1 MVAPH
6 RVMHRVRRRR
16 FPVTGGRLVKVGS
29 ETGPTGLGRGTGD
42 RESQVAESGSIVS
55 GVAGRFASA
64 LLELAEEERAV
75 DQIERDL
82 DRFAALLVESP
93 DLQRLVKSPV
103 FTADEQTRAI
113 TAILDKAGISGLAAK
128 FLKLV
133 ATNRRLFAVSDMIR
147 SYKALVAA
155 KKGIS
160 RAEVTV
166 AEQPS
171 QAILDDL
178 NVALKSISGGEV
190 AVDLKI
196 DPTIIGGLVVK
207 LGSRMVDASLRT
219 KLNSIRIA
227 MKEVG

>member
-1 MVAPH
+1 M
-6 RVMHRVRRRR
+6 
-16 FPVTGGRLVKVGS
+16 
-29 ETGPTGLGRGTGD
+29 
-42 RESQVAESGSIVS
+42 AESGSIVS

-82 DRFAALLVESP
+82 DRFAALLAESP

-103 FTADEQTRAI
+103 FTADEQTRAL
-113 TAILDKAGISGLAAK
+113 TAILDKAGISGLAAN

-133 ATNRRLFAVSDMIR
+133 ATNRRLFAVGDMIR

-155 KKGIS
+155 KKGVS

-190 AVDLKI
+190 AVDLRI